1 VERNYWWLKIKSLG
15 FISTIFMSIKK
26 QEENYG
32 PNFFLSVAH
41 KGLEDI
47 NNLIQII
54 EKKL

>member
-15 FISTIFMSIKK
+15 FIPTIFMSIKK

-32 PNFFLSVAH
+32 PNLFLLVAH

-54 EKKL
+54 EKNL